1 MERKDKLFTELYPD
15 DDDGFE
21 EGRPL
26 CAYAAQFRQ
35 WADQLCAE
43 HCGSVLE
50 IAQAKVLLLD
60 KYFDWKNFVPRIHR
74 YHSGD
79 RGHFCIAHVFEHA
92 YCQLRLAELALTPP
106 MLFLPKP
113 PAPPAPPV
121 QIAAVPFGIQT
132 RERAG

>member
-60 KYFDWKNFVPRIHR
+60 KYLDWKNFVPRITAITAAIVAIPVLLT
-74 YHSGD
+74 SSSTP
-79 RGHFCIAHVFEHA
+79 IASCA
-92 YCQLRLAELALTPP
+92 WPNWL
-106 MLFLPKP
+106 
-113 PAPPAPPV
+113 
-121 QIAAVPFGIQT
+121 
-132 RERAG
+132 